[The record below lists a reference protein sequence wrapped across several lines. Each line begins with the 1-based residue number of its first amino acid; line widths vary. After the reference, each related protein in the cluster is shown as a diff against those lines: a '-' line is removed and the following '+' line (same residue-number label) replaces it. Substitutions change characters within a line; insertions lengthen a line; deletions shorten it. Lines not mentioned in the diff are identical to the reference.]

1 MAAQDFHILL
11 KELNIYPKDD
21 SLYEAAFTHAS
32 YRNENKS
39 TCRED
44 YDRLEFVG
52 DGVLDLVI
60 ADFLYFRFPDMRSG
74 ELSKCRA
81 SLVRGVT
88 LTSFSKRM
96 HFENYIRVSKGEEKL
111 GEMNPKLLEDCF
123 ESFIG
128 AYYLDNHE
136 DFDKTKKLVRSFF
149 ADAIEHYEEYEVF
162 DYKSRLQEILQ
173 SNTCGDIV
181 YSIVEESGTP
191 QEKEFKVEISC
202 NKVVLGVGSGSSK
215 KKAEQNAAKNA
226 IEKRVN

>member
-1 MAAQDFHILL
+1 MANEDFHILL
-11 KELNIYPKDD
+11 KELNIHPKNDL
-21 SLYEAAFTHAS
+21 LYEAAFTHAS
-32 YRNENKS
+32 YRNENKA
-39 TCRED
+39 TCKVD

-60 ADFLYFRFPDMRSG
+60 ADFLFFRFPDMRSG

-96 HFENYIRVSKGEEKL
+96 NFEKYIRVSKGEEKL

-128 AYYLDNHE
+128 AYYMDNHG
-136 DFDKTKKLVRSFF
+136 DFEKTKTLVKSFF

-173 SNTCGDIV
+173 SNTSGDIL

-191 QEKEFKVEISC
+191 QEKEFKVQVLC
-202 NKVVLGVGSGSSK
+202 NNIVLGVGVGSSK
-215 KKAEQNAAKNA
+215 KKAEQKAAKNA
-226 IEKRVN
+226 IEKRVD